1 MKNDQ
6 KEKQSAGN
14 KQSIPWPDKNATKQ
28 QQNGEGKSSNA
39 TAQQEM
45 PWPDNKDKQMNKQKN
60 QQQTGNSMSI
70 GNDPATA
77 DNSGNGADTD
87 PEINAPVYNPE
98 KTIKKIPVMKEDS
111 GKPE

>member
-14 KQSIPWPDKNATKQ
+14 KQSMTWPD
-28 QQNGEGKSSNA
+28 S
-39 TAQQEM
+39 
-45 PWPDNKDKQMNKQKN
+45 KDKQMNKQRN

-77 DNSGNGADTD
+77 DNSGNSADTD
-87 PEINAPVYNPE
+87 PEINAPIYDPQ

>member
-14 KQSIPWPDKNATKQ
+14 NSSMPWPDKNAIKQ
-28 QQNGEGKSSNA
+28 QQNGEGRNSNA
-39 TAQQEM
+39 AQQEM
-45 PWPDNKDKQMNKQKN
+45 PWPDSRHKQKNKQNN
-60 QQQTGNSMSI
+60 QQQTGNNMSI

-77 DNSGNGADTD
+77 NNSGNHADTD
-87 PEINAPVYNPE
+87 PEINAPIYNPE

-111 GKPE
+111 GKPA